1 MTTEDI
7 LTLSPKFWDFHLG
20 LGIPWVRD
28 TAAFVLL
35 MIHWN
40 ACMGT
45 IASFTR
51 NGQRPD
57 LLPLLKSLEC
67 FEVFGQFLLTELGHG
82 LDARNL
88 ETTAT
93 LQPDGSFVLQTPR
106 QAAAKTMPCTTPLSE
121 TACVAVVCARLILSG
136 GEDAGVRPFVVHL
149 RGPGGRLAP
158 GITSRLLPGRPGS
171 KPVDNSITT
180 FDQVRLPAAAL
191 LGSLDKP
198 ENERDSFLANIHR
211 ITVGNLAVGMPN
223 VPVLRV
229 AAMIAGRY
237 SLIRTVDDGKP
248 IITFGTQYG
257 PILRA
262 LAHASVFEAWA
273 HECSAA
279 FRATSDPPTQSAIG
293 AVYKGTVFQFTEP
306 ILNELEDRCGW
317 QGLFTHNQISELALF
332 MKGVGI
338 GEGDHKVL
346 CIRKFTHPPSPF
358 LYCHSICSV

>member
-7 LTLSPKFWDFHLG
+7 LTLSPKFWNFHLG
-20 LGIPWVRD
+20 SGIPWVRD

-51 NGQRPD
+51 DGQRPD

-149 RGPGGRLAP
+149 RGPGGMLAP

-180 FDQVRLPAAAL
+180 YF
-191 LGSLDKP
+191 
-198 ENERDSFLANIHR
+198 
-211 ITVGNLAVGMPN
+211 
-223 VPVLRV
+223 
-229 AAMIAGRY
+229 
-237 SLIRTVDDGKP
+237 
-248 IITFGTQYG
+248 
-257 PILRA
+257 
-262 LAHASVFEAWA
+262 
-273 HECSAA
+273 
-279 FRATSDPPTQSAIG
+279 
-293 AVYKGTVFQFTEP
+293 
-306 ILNELEDRCGW
+306 
-317 QGLFTHNQISELALF
+317 
-332 MKGVGI
+332 
-338 GEGDHKVL
+338 
-346 CIRKFTHPPSPF
+346 
-358 LYCHSICSV
+358 